1 MHKVTIHNI
10 VQNKKHSTPQ
20 LPSKFRSRRCSYK
33 VDEQRHVPLLRCME
47 DETHEVLLENQLS
60 PFKVWVPRLERG
72 SFGTVPLLTE
82 KATILKLPRSAR
94 LNF

>member
-1 MHKVTIHNI
+1 
-10 VQNKKHSTPQ
+10 
-20 LPSKFRSRRCSYK
+20 
-33 VDEQRHVPLLRCME
+33 ME